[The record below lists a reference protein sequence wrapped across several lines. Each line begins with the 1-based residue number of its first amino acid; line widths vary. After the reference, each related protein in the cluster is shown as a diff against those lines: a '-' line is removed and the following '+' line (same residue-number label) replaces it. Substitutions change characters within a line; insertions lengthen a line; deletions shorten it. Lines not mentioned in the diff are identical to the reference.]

1 MHFGMLHSCTQMRS
15 HARAPHTPV
24 MMSTCIPH
32 APERECSAQ
41 ACYALA
47 EARRLAML
55 SQRRAGLLCSCPVG
69 VCGLRKS
76 AQRDC
81 AAAAHHATVHR
92 KAPAPAPV
100 SSPHTSLCT
109 FKKVKIPSKVQVN
122 RRGTVIGPTNH
133 LSPEEAT
140 GACNW
145 VAHSGA
151 SVQLLARGN
160 AGHSIFPSLFV
171 CARFDRV
178 APPPGLYSLSPPLT
192 YSFRPAR

>member
-1 MHFGMLHSCTQMRS
+1 ML
-15 HARAPHTPV
+15 
-24 MMSTCIPH
+24 
-32 APERECSAQ
+32 
-41 ACYALA
+41 L
-47 EARRLAML
+47 
-55 SQRRAGLLCSCPVG
+55 QRRAGLLCSRG
-69 VCGLRKS
+69 G
-76 AQRDC
+76 AQAC
-81 AAAAHHATVHR
+81 Y
-92 KAPAPAPV
+92 APV
-100 SSPHTSLCT
+100 LSVFADYESPHSGTAQQQHITQRFIARRPRRPRFHHPLCT

-192 YSFRPAR
+192 LKFSARTLARAERKKRWIQRVHKRRYASESARSNCTCLCAEHAIIYAAKT